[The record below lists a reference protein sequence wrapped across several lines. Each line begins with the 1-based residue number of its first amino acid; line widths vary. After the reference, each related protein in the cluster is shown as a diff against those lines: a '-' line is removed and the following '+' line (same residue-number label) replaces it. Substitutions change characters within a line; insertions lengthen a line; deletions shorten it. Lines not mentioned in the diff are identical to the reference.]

1 MGLISRVSSR
11 TYRNFKMA
19 VHLNRVL
26 PNAHFR
32 KRKTWPKMAKTWFNQ
47 PAKKVARRSAR
58 AAKAARVAPRPQA
71 GALRPVVQ
79 CPTFRYNAKQRLG
92 RGFTKQ
98 EIVDA
103 GLTCNEAR
111 KIGICVDKR
120 RSNKSAEALQRNV
133 QRLKEYRSK
142 LVILPKSG
150 STDIEQ
156 NNDRVLMPVVGI
168 PAALKVESAVISKED
183 QKGSVYQAFHMAR
196 ANVKYAGQREK
207 RAKAKAQAEADK
219 AGRKK

>member
-11 TYRNFKMA
+11 TYRNHNMA

-32 KRKTWPKMAKTWFNQ
+32 KRKTWAKLARTWFQQ

-58 AAKAARVAPRPQA
+58 AAKAANVAPRPVA

-79 CPTFRYNAKQRLG
+79 CPTFRYNAKQWLG

-98 EIVDA
+98 EIVDS

-120 RSNKSAEALQRNV
+120 RRNKSTENLQRNV

-150 STDIEQ
+150 ETDLEQ

-183 QKGSVYQAFHMAR
+183 QKGSVYQAFH
-196 ANVKYAGQREK
+196 
-207 RAKAKAQAEADK
+207 
-219 AGRKK
+219 

>member
-11 TYRNFKMA
+11 TYRNHNMA

-32 KRKTWPKMAKTWFNQ
+32 KRKTWAKLARTWFQQ

-58 AAKAARVAPRPQA
+58 AAKAAQIAPRPTA

-92 RGFTKQ
+92 RGFTKD
-98 EIVDA
+98 EIVGA
-103 GLTCNEAR
+103 GMNLVEAR
-111 KIGICVDKR
+111 KVGICVDKR
-120 RSNKSAEALQRNV
+120 RRNKSAENLQRNV
-133 QRLKEYRSK
+133 QRLKEYKSK
-142 LVILPKSG
+142 LVVLPRSG
-150 STDIEQ
+150 STDVEQ
-156 NNDRVLMPVVGI
+156 CNARVIMPVESI
-168 PAALKVESAVISKED
+168 PGKDVVASAAISEAD
-183 QKGSVYQAFHMAR
+183 RKGSVYQAFHMAR
-196 ANVKYAGQREK
+196 ANAKYDGQRKK
-207 RAKAKAQAEADK
+207 RAAAKAQAEADK